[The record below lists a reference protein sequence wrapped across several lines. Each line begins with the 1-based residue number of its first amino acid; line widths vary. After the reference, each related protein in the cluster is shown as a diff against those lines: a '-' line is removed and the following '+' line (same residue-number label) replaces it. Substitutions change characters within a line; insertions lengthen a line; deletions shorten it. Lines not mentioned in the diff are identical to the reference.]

1 MSPRRLLKICLP
13 TAALLIA
20 ATTVW
25 GFWSTQ
31 GAGTASA
38 TVGTLNPPTNVS
50 VPANVSAG
58 TVHVNWSASALGG
71 GGVSPTGYYVTR
83 IDNSDSSTS
92 NACGTNPSSLVS
104 STSCDDTAVPDGTYH
119 YAVTAVYRTWTATGT
134 SGDVAVAA
142 TLDHFAVS
150 TPASAT
156 AGAPFDVTIT
166 AKDASNNTMTGYTG
180 TIHFTSSDSGAPD
193 LPSNY
198 NFVAGDH
205 GSHTFNQG
213 ATLKTAGSQ
222 TVTVNDT
229 SQTSKTGTATISVS
243 PAAAD
248 HFKVTA
254 PATATAGTAFNTVT
268 LTAQDAYN
276 NTATGYANGNHTI
289 TWSGASTSPGGNAP
303 NYPTSTVSFTNG
315 VSTTTLSATL
325 FAAGSNNL
333 TATASSPS
341 LTGTATISVSPAAAD
356 HFKVT
361 APATATAGT
370 AFNTVTLTAQDAYNN
385 TATGYAN
392 GNHTITWSGA
402 STSPGGNAP
411 NYPTS
416 TVSFTNGVSTTTL
429 SATLFA
435 AGSNNLTATAS
446 SPSLTGTATISV
458 SPAAADHFKVT
469 APATA
474 TAGTAFNT
482 VTLTAQDAY
491 NNTATGYANGNHTI
505 TWSGASTSPGG
516 NAPNYPTSTVSFT
529 NGVSTT
535 TLSATLFAA
544 GSNNLTATASSPSLT
559 GTATISVNSAGVIL
573 SYNRTCPVS
582 VAKGSSTG
590 FTINVPNDAY
600 GNSFRNTSSIAVGLT
615 LSNTA
620 NFGFGAVGTGT
631 TTVNI
636 TTGPANNT
644 FTVVESGANKT
655 ATLTATAPT
664 GFTAPPSCTI
674 NAGP

>member
-1 MSPRRLLKICLP
+1 VSVRRLLKICLP
-13 TAALLIA
+13 AVTLLIA
-20 ATTVW
+20 AASVW

-50 VPANVSAG
+50 VPSNVSAG
-58 TVHVNWSASALGG
+58 TVHVNWSGSGLGG

-92 NACGTNPSSLVS
+92 NACGTSPSSLVS

-156 AGAPFDVTIT
+156 AGAPFDVTVI

-341 LTGTATISVSPAAAD
+341 LTGTATISV
-356 HFKVT
+356 
-361 APATATAGT
+361 
-370 AFNTVTLTAQDAYNN
+370 
-385 TATGYAN
+385 
-392 GNHTITWSGA
+392 
-402 STSPGGNAP
+402 
-411 NYPTS
+411 
-416 TVSFTNGVSTTTL
+416 
-429 SATLFA
+429 
-435 AGSNNLTATAS
+435 
-446 SPSLTGTATISV
+446 
-458 SPAAADHFKVT
+458 
-469 APATA
+469 
-474 TAGTAFNT
+474 
-482 VTLTAQDAY
+482 
-491 NNTATGYANGNHTI
+491 
-505 TWSGASTSPGG
+505 
-516 NAPNYPTSTVSFT
+516 
-529 NGVSTT
+529 
-535 TLSATLFAA
+535 
-544 GSNNLTATASSPSLT
+544 
-559 GTATISVNSAGVIL
+559 NSAGVAL

-655 ATLTATAPT
+655 ATLTATAPS
-664 GFTAPPSCTI
+664 GFTAPPACTI